1 MCLGEGVGS
10 GSPDPLQISK
20 ISNFF
25 KLNYEIPKNMPRTPP
40 PPAAN
45 SNNRLTRSPAGHFF
59 SVSAYGLMSNP
70 VMHVYHVHSNV
81 IV

>member
-10 GSPDPLQISK
+10 ESPDHLQIS
-20 ISNFF
+20 NVF

-40 PPAAN
+40 PHSATN
-45 SNNRLTRSPAGHFF
+45 SNNRLTRSPAGNFF
-59 SVSAYGLMSNP
+59 SVSTYGLMSNP